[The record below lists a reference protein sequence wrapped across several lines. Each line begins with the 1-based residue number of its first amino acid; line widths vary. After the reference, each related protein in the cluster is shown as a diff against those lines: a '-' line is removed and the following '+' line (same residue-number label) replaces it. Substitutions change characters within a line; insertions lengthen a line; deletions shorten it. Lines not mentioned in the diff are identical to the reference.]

1 MNADAIKEVLALVV
15 QGHPCEAVSFGA
27 SVTVIC
33 TNEVSA
39 ARWRERT
46 PNGVLPDTSV
56 PVVVEYVPMYADPVS
71 EVRS

>member
-1 MNADAIKEVLALVV
+1 MNPEAIKEVLALVV
-15 QGHPCEAVSFGA
+15 QGHPADSVTFAAS

-33 TNEVSA
+33 TNEISA

-56 PVVVEYVPMYADPVS
+56 PVVVEYVPMFD
-71 EVRS
+71 EVPC